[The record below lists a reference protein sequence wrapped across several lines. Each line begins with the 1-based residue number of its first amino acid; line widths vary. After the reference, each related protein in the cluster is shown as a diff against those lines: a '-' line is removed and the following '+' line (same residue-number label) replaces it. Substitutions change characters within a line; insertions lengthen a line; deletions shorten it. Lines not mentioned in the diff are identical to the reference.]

1 MDGLKFRATMG
12 VFLLS
17 IMYVPAAGFIW
28 VPETLSVMLVCAEHG
43 NNHSL
48 LPSARVQ
55 SALSFTST
63 YPIYF
68 HGVVLEARDNS
79 LKNLRHT
86 FTYFVYIIS
95 LINIFTAIWE
105 EEDEERLELE
115 VEEDMDMKN
124 KECVV

>member
-1 MDGLKFRATMG
+1 MT
-12 VFLLS
+12 LL
-17 IMYVPAAGFIW
+17 
-28 VPETLSVMLVCAEHG
+28 CAEQG

-55 SALSFTST
+55 SGWSFTSN
-63 YPIYF
+63 YSIYF

-79 LKNLRHT
+79 LKNHWHI

-95 LINIFTAIWE
+95 LINILADIWE
-105 EEDEERLELE
+105 EEEEEERLGLE

-124 KECVV
+124 KEYGE